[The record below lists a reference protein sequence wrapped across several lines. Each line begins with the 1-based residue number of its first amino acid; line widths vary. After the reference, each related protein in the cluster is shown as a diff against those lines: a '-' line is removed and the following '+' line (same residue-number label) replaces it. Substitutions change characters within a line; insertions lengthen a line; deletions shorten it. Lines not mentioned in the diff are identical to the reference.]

1 MRVRESD
8 AACLVVSAAMHSGR
22 GHFLY
27 AMTPATPAL
36 LTWSG
41 LPDQEEAVFAVGT
54 GPLRGNTGVGGG
66 FLLGGFLEKSGQK
79 LCRMLRLSLHA
90 RLV

>member
-1 MRVRESD
+1 MRESD

-27 AMTPATPAL
+27 AMTPATPVL

-41 LPDQEEAVFAVGT
+41 LPAPGKALFAVET
-54 GPLRGNTGVGGG
+54 GPLRATVGSEG
-66 FLLGGFLEKSGQK
+66 ERKEWAK
-79 LCRMLRLSLHA
+79 LWRILCLSSCVRLCES
-90 RLV
+90 